1 MIPIKVSLVSTILN
15 DRKGAEDLLEDLRSQ
30 SRLPNEFVV
39 LDGGSTDGTFEWL
52 RDASANL
59 PYELR
64 VFQERGA
71 NVSRGRNLAIENAR
85 HDVVLTTDFG
95 CRLHRDWIKEL
106 TAPFER
112 DPAVE
117 IVTGSWKIRD
127 EDIQTPVQWAE
138 WALAGGRMGLNATP
152 TCLASTRSLAFRRRA
167 WLDFGR
173 YPEDLTLAGDDAIFS
188 LWMVAAK
195 RNIAA
200 APRAICYWHRF
211 PKLWS
216 YFKEARRNFRGA
228 GEAAVFL
235 SYGVYVGFT
244 FVFEITSAAAVV
256 LLIVAAFLGVATW
269 IAVSFAATVAV
280 LFWLRRI
287 TRWTRSARLLAS
299 VGRSQYWPWVIALE
313 SGTRWNSLLGY
324 CQGLIGGFSKASD
337 CRRRLKTLGVSRW

>member
-1 MIPIKVSLVSTILN
+1 MHRVSISLVSTVLN
-15 DRKGAEDLLEDLRSQ
+15 DKDGAEHLLKDLRNQ
-30 SRLPNEFVV
+30 SRIPDEFVI
-39 LDGGSTDGTFEWL
+39 LDGGSTDGTFEL
-52 RDASANL
+52 LQNAAREQ
-59 PYELR
+59 PYNLR
-64 VFQERGA
+64 VLQERGA

-85 HDVVLTTDFG
+85 HDIVLTTDFG
-95 CRLHRDWIKEL
+95 CRLHRNWIKEL
-106 TAPFER
+106 VTPFE
-112 DPAVE
+112 DNPAVE

-127 EDIQTPVQWAE
+127 DDIRTPVQWAE
-138 WALAGGRMGLNATP
+138 WALAGGRIGLTATP

-200 APRAICYWHRF
+200 APEAICYWHRF
-211 PKLWS
+211 QNLWS

-228 GEAAVFL
+228 GEAMVFL
-235 SYGVYVGFT
+235 SYGVCVGFT
-244 FVFEITSAAAVV
+244 FVLELASAAAVV

-269 IAVSFAATVAV
+269 VAVSFTATVAV

-287 TRWTRSARLLAS
+287 TRWIRSARLLAS
-299 VGRSQYWPWVIALE
+299 VGRSHYWPWVIALE

-324 CQGLIGGFSKASD
+324 CQGLIGGFRKARD